1 MSTLASAT
9 PALLDTLR
17 DPGKAFVKMLAEAL
31 AKFVDSARVEIEHE
45 LDKYLFTTVDLT
57 GGTARPITD
66 NPALRSLNLRLA
78 IAGDILA
85 AAVVV
90 FASLRSMWERT
101 VRARYTLKVFLPR
114 LLLAVVLMHFS
125 LPLMQMAVDLDNAMG
140 HVATEAGQPLQMA
153 AMPWAPA
160 ISPGEVQH
168 ISATQDLFHA
178 VFSVALV
185 IALVILVL
193 AYILRHALLGVLI
206 VVAPLAGLCTA
217 LPETRT
223 YARAWLRLF
232 MVTVFMQAVQLIVLR
247 VATEVAADGG
257 GGLAQTLVGLAT
269 LYLMLKVPGALNTA
283 SHLETKAETIAKHA
297 EKAIHKVI
305 VPHHTSRTTHTTHTT
320 THGGAAHHAA
330 VAEALL
336 ELE

>member
-1 MSTLASAT
+1 MSTVVSAT

-17 DPGKAFVKMLAEAL
+17 DPGKAFVKMLADAL
-31 AKFVDSARVEIEHE
+31 AKFVDSARVEIEDE

-57 GGTARPITD
+57 GGSPRSITE
-66 NPALRSLNLRLA
+66 NPALRGLNLRLA

-90 FASLRSMWERT
+90 FASLRSMWERS

-125 LPLMQMAVDLDNAMG
+125 LPLMQMAVDLNNAMG
-140 HVATEAGQPLQMA
+140 HVATETGQPLQMA

-160 ISPGEVQH
+160 ISSAEVQH
-168 ISATQDLFHA
+168 ISAAQDLFHA
-178 VFSVALV
+178 MFSVALV
-185 IALVILVL
+185 LALVILVL
-193 AYILRHALLGVLI
+193 AYILRHALLGILI
-206 VVAPLAGLCTA
+206 VMAPLAALCTS

-223 YARAWLRLF
+223 YARSWLRLF
-232 MVTVFMQAVQLIVLR
+232 TVTVFMQAVQLIVLR

-257 GGLAQTLVGLAT
+257 GGLAQTLEGLAT

-283 SHLETKAETIAKHA
+283 AHLETKAETIAKHA

-305 VPHHTSRTTHTTHTT
+305 VPHHTARTTHTHTT
-320 THGGAAHHAA
+320 SHGGAAHGPAIS
-330 VAEALL
+330 EALL
-336 ELE
+336 ELQ